1 MANILDKLAKGRIFF
16 DGAMGTEL
24 QKRGLNQDPAILN
37 LSHGDVITD
46 IHHEY
51 LLAGAD
57 ILTANTFGAYSHKHN
72 NFADMIK
79 NAMDYGQTA
88 LSQYN
93 RKFDN
98 RAPGKW
104 LALDLGPTGLML
116 EPYGDTTHEEC
127 YKIYEDTVSLGAE
140 YGADLILIE
149 TMMDPAELELA
160 VTAAKKTGLPVFAT
174 MSFNQNGRTMMGTSL
189 SDMAELLESYKADA
203 IGMNCG
209 FGPDAYVPL
218 ANELAGI
225 TNLPIIV
232 QPNAGMPL
240 PAQPDP
246 DRPGEFLPAS
256 YSLQAEEFARI
267 TASINAAILG
277 GCCGT
282 SPAHIAALIQ
292 QVSPAATS

>member
-1 MANILDKLAKGRIFF
+1 MTSILNGRTFF

-24 QKRGLNQDPAILN
+24 QKRGLSQDPAILN
-37 LSHGDVITD
+37 LSHGDAIID

-57 ILTANTFGAYSHKHN
+57 IITANTFGAYSHKYDN
-72 NFADMIK
+72 YADMITA
-79 NAMDYGQTA
+79 AMAHGREA
-88 LSQYN
+88 ISQYN
-93 RKFDN
+93 AGSHCGKD
-98 RAPGKW
+98 KW

-116 EPYGDTTHEEC
+116 EPYGDTTHDEC
-127 YKIYEDTVSLGAE
+127 YKIFEEAIAVGIN

-174 MSFNQNGRTMMGTSL
+174 MSFDKNGRTMMGTSL
-189 SDMAELLESYKADA
+189 SDMAELLARHKVDA

-209 FGPDAYVPL
+209 FGPDIYVQL
-218 ANELAGI
+218 TKELAEI
-225 TNLPIIV
+225 ATVPIIV

-240 PAQPDP
+240 PDMPDP
-246 DRPGEFLPAS
+246 ARPGEFLPPS
-256 YSLQAEEFARI
+256 YSLSAEEFAVT
-267 TASINAAILG
+267 TASINAEILG

-292 QVSPAATS
+292 LTVKSC